1 MECTTCQKPTR
12 KNGKNRNGS
21 QRYRCDDCRAT
32 FTDETTRP
40 TDGRKLAADKAILAL
55 RMLLEGNSIRSTER
69 LLEIHRDTI
78 IKAMVRIGE
87 QCAVFMHVTQRGI
100 KCNDVEIDEIWGWVG
115 MKERAKKLRKIVSEN
130 IGDAYCFTA
139 MERTT
144 KLMLTHYVGPRNQES
159 TDWFMGNLSVAVDA
173 DRCQY
178 STDGFPC
185 YPSAFERFT
194 DTHRADYAIIHK
206 EYGKGADDHKYSP
219 PRVVGVQRVR
229 LIGMPN
235 PDMICTS
242 HVERSNLTL
251 RMQIRRLTR
260 LTNAFSKK
268 LRNHKAAL
276 ALFFAYYNYCRV
288 HMTLK
293 TTPAVA
299 AGLTDH
305 VWSVTELVATAAKNC
320 SPDMLA
326 MVADGSDWM
335 AD

>member
-1 MECTTCQKPTR
+1 MECNTCHNQTR

-40 TDGRKLAADKAILAL
+40 ADGRKLDADKAILAL

-78 IKAMVRIGE
+78 LKTMVRVGE
-87 QCAVFMHVTQRGI
+87 QCAQFLHNTIRGVS
-100 KCNDVEIDEIWGWVG
+100 CNDVEIDEIWGYVG
-115 MKERAKKLRKIVSEN
+115 MKDRAKKLRRIVSEE
-130 IGDAYCFTA
+130 IGDVYCFTA
-139 MERTT
+139 MERHT
-144 KLMLTHYVGPRNQES
+144 KLMLTHYVGPRNQDS
-159 TDWFMGNLSVAVDA
+159 TDWFVGNVALA
-173 DRCQY
+173 TAPNHCQY
-178 STDGFPC
+178 TTDGFPC
-185 YPSAFERFT
+185 YPQSVERWLGNRPT
-194 DTHRADYAIIHK
+194 DYAIMHK
-206 EYGKGADDHKYSP
+206 QYGKAPDDHKYSP
-219 PRVVGVQRVR
+219 PRVVGVERVR

-260 LTNAFSKK
+260 LTNAFSKS
-268 LRNHKAAL
+268 LRNHRAAL

-305 VWSVTELVATAAKNC
+305 VWSVAELIETAAKNC
-320 SPDMLA
+320 TPRSWRFG
-326 MVADGSDWM
+326 ADGPEW
-335 AD
+335 AVE